1 VGLVDP
7 VVLYPFLR
15 ALDTECS
22 GCRQGDGGG
31 GGGGLPAACRNLCC
45 VLLTA
50 VFAVF
55 LPEVQTVFSL
65 VGGLFGR

>member
-1 VGLVDP
+1 MGLLDP

-22 GCRQGDGGG
+22 GCRQG

-55 LPEVQTVFSL
+55 MPEVQTVFAL